1 MSYRQEA
8 LVLKTSGI
16 FWRMGIKKLTRSATS
31 SHVGAK
37 RPKNLTTTPLNLQL
51 SKLRTTSAEELTQ

>member
-16 FWRMGIKKLTRSATS
+16 LWRLGIKKLTRSATS

-37 RPKNLTTTPLNLQL
+37 RPKNPTTTPLNLQL
-51 SKLRTTSAEELTQ
+51 LQPRTT

>member
-16 FWRMGIKKLTRSATS
+16 LWRMGIKKLTRSATS

-51 SKLRTTSAEELTQ
+51 PTP